1 MARALYIH
9 WPFCLAKCPYC
20 DFNSHVRDSVDVVAW
35 QQALLA
41 DAPQPS
47 PLGSAALPLPGALP
61 AAAPPALA
69 PGTPPRS
76 LRAIE
81 EEALVQALHAHRGRR
96 TELARALGISER
108 TLYRRLK
115 ALEASTTPLP
125 PPA

>member
-1 MARALYIH
+1 M
-9 WPFCLAKCPYC
+9 PVK
-20 DFNSHVRDSVDVVAW
+20 
-35 QQALLA
+35 
-41 DAPQPS
+41 APRMV
-47 PLGSAALPLPGALP
+47 LRLPGALP
-61 AAAPPALA
+61 ASAPPALA